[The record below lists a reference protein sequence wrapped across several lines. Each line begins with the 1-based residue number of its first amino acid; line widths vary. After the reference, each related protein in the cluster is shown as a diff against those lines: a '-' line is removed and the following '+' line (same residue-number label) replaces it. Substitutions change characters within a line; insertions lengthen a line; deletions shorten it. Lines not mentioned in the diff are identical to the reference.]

1 MLLVVSVFVGA
12 LSTIDTSVLA
22 EPKQPNVLYL
32 MACVTAEFSPTVSVD
47 RGGRKLR
54 ITAHKHT
61 FFALPARG
69 IEIRPVTLLLF
80 CDAETTCGHSSD
92 RTVHLWSS
100 PPTWTS

>member
-1 MLLVVSVFVGA
+1 MRLVVSVFVGA
-12 LSTIDTSVLA
+12 LSTIHTSVLA

-32 MACVTAEFSPTVSVD
+32 MACVTAEFSVSVD

-54 ITAHKHT
+54 ITAHRHT

-69 IEIRPVTLLLF
+69 IEIRVVTLLLF
-80 CDAETTCGHSSD
+80 CDDAETTCGHSSD